1 MKDNRLDEHGQP
13 RNRNLSAKR
22 LTHRTIDE
30 LIGLCKGIQADGV
43 LHDEE
48 VKFLAQWLE
57 ENLSTIKVWPV
68 SILAERIDKIMK
80 DGIVDENEKNDLLEL
95 LSEITGY
102 RSVYEYVNKSTGE
115 IIENLTKA
123 SSLLPLDKPA
133 PDIVFENKLFCF
145 TGKFFYGSRKKCEED
160 VMKRGGEIQSSPN
173 KETTYIVIGLLGSSD
188 WKHSTHGTKIEYGIQ
203 LKEKGVPLSI
213 ISEEH
218 WAKYI

>member
-1 MKDNRLDEHGQP
+1 MKNNHLDEHGQP
-13 RNRNLSAKR
+13 LNRNLSAKR

-30 LIGLCKGIQADGV
+30 LIGLCKGIQADGI

-48 VKFLAQWLE
+48 VKFLARWLE
-57 ENLSTIKVWPV
+57 ENFSTIEVWPV
-68 SILAERIDKIMK
+68 SILAERINKIMK
-80 DGIVDENEKNDLLEL
+80 DGIVDDDEKNDLVEL

-102 RSVYEYVNKSTGE
+102 RSGHENVNKSTGE
-115 IIENLTKA
+115 IIENLTNA

-133 PDIVFENKLFCF
+133 PNVVFENKLFCL

-160 VMKRGGEIQSSPN
+160 IAKRGGKIQSSPN

-188 WKHSTHGTKIEYGIQ
+188 WKHSTYGTKIEYGIQ
-203 LKEKGVPLSI
+203 LKEKGSPLSI
-213 ISEEH
+213 ISEGH